1 MRLSAMYLDFDNF
14 FGGLFSSDP
23 QAALALMERPSVWLE
38 RLKTAQIEESRRLL
52 VMRCYLN
59 PAGWVADPREEG
71 ARLYFSKFRP
81 FFVQAGFE
89 VVDCPA
95 LTRGSK
101 NAADI
106 RIVIDVMTALN
117 GPARYDEFVLLS
129 SDADFTPLLQVVRA
143 HGRLATVVAASP
155 TAAAYQSLADH
166 YLDVQEVVEL
176 ADPEFA
182 PSGATPEPAAKT
194 TASEARAVD
203 IGPAHEKFAMTVRA
217 AYEEA
222 AAPLNLA
229 QLANGLH
236 ASMRTEITG
245 SEWFGSGSFRRAVE
259 RLDLP
264 GATFSPHYLWD
275 TSRHEAPKN
284 GTSGTAIPAQI
295 SRFCEVTKLP
305 RIASEQWPVVYQS
318 LEAYA
323 ATHDFNLTEATKWS
337 RDYATGLGSDVA
349 RSVFVYVVLAC
360 RDSGVMLSAD
370 VTPTPSQISSAV
382 HASVLSQAEVAGLDV
397 SSEDSLVLARWL
409 HVEPSDSEAISTS
422 ATAPPA

>member
-23 QAALALMERPSVWLE
+23 RAALALMERPSGWLQ
-38 RLKTAQIEESRRLL
+38 RLKTAQIEESRRFL

-59 PAGWVADPREEG
+59 PAGWVPDPREEG

-89 VVDCPA
+89 VVDCPT

-117 GPARYDEFVLLS
+117 GPTRYDEFVLLS

-176 ADPEFA
+176 AEAEF
-182 PSGATPEPAAKT
+182 SVNGATPEATAET
-194 TASEARAVD
+194 TTSEAKAVD
-203 IGPAHEKFAMTVRA
+203 TGPAHEKFATTVRA

-222 AAPLNLA
+222 TAPLNLA
-229 QLANGLH
+229 QLANALH
-236 ASMRTEITG
+236 ASMRAEITG
-245 SEWFGSGSFRRAVE
+245 SEWFGSGSFRRVVE
-259 RLDLP
+259 GLNLP
-264 GATFSPHYLWD
+264 GATLSQHYLWD

-295 SRFCEVTKLP
+295 SRFCEVSKLP
-305 RIASEQWPVVYQS
+305 RIASSQWPIVYLS

-323 ATHDFNLTEATKWS
+323 ATHDFNLTESTKWS
-337 RDYATGLGSDVA
+337 RDYAAGLGADVA
-349 RSVFVYVVLAC
+349 RSVFVFVVLAC
-360 RDSGVMLSAD
+360 RNSGVMLSAD
-370 VTPTPSQISSAV
+370 VTPTAGQIGSALLSSV
-382 HASVLSQAEVAGLDV
+382 MSQAEVAGLEV
-397 SSEDSLVLARWL
+397 SSADRLALARWL
-409 HVEPSDSEAISTS
+409 HVEEPGADEQS
-422 ATAPPA
+422 ASAVAALA